1 MQISGK
7 SQCISLLKS
16 FFDPLNTIAHHVY
29 LLKHCD
35 IKPDN
40 WIICTHPEFVSD
52 VMLVDF
58 GRAKELK
65 ILADG
70 ISVQTMRGQVATEG
84 LECVA
89 MRANDTWS
97 FDVDTY
103 GLCVCAHTLL
113 FGTYMDIIEQG
124 RKWKL
129 KNSLRRYWQTPLW
142 RLLFDTLINEPSASI
157 RTHHKCMEGIRLA
170 FEAHLG
176 GRFQELKHLLSV
188 QTLQLPRKKG

>member
-7 SQCISLLKS
+7 SQCISLLKR

-103 GLCVCAHTLL
+103 TNLPLNVVSVCLLVFSLSLESSSCVKSTAFLA
-113 FGTYMDIIEQG
+113 
-124 RKWKL
+124 
-129 KNSLRRYWQTPLW
+129 S
-142 RLLFDTLINEPSASI
+142 SANRSVKDRSPTISI
-157 RTHHKCMEGIRLA
+157 FASQDRFA
-170 FEAHLG
+170 FRH
-176 GRFQELKHLLSV
+176 
-188 QTLQLPRKKG
+188 